1 MANKLVQSKQID
13 MKSVNKSLNLD
24 ERTEKIITFCFPS
37 ITEGYVGNFFKFPY
51 EGMLV
56 DIDGYCTN
64 PSIVDT
70 VFRIEKCSEKD
81 FKQGANYSQ
90 SDSGLILSEEIVGNK
105 VTKDTME
112 LGLFVDSWENVT
124 NEIVIPKNQ
133 LSVEK
138 SFVTNNVLV
147 NKNDLFRVKFL
158 SCSTD
163 DLKKM
168 AYNVTIQIVIQV
180 KNNL

>member
-1 MANKLVQSKQID
+1 MANKLIQSKQID
-13 MKSVNKSLNLD
+13 IKSVNKSLNLD

-56 DIDGYCTN
+56 DIDGYCTS
-64 PSIVDT
+64 PSI
-70 VFRIEKCSEKD
+70 
-81 FKQGANYSQ
+81 
-90 SDSGLILSEEIVGNK
+90 DSGLILSEEVVDNK